1 MLNSRNDLFRIDL
14 PLAFIPKEIQS
25 KYEDYIKRLPFNITS
40 AVDLVNFSIQS
51 LTIPSFSYEPVEQWS
66 SGLENQ
72 KTFKKGSSRLFRPAI
87 NVNSLIDRKLTLT
100 LQLLDGN
107 INYWILLDT
116 FFQHYSFVEEN
127 PFTQDIIHKIFDAEG
142 NQMISIVYKDCLFT
156 GISEFTSS
164 YSETMPDFKTFT
176 IDFSFNTIETKS
188 IEELQ
193 TFIK

>member
-1 MLNSRNDLFRIDL
+1 MINSRNDLFRVDL
-14 PLAFIPKEIQS
+14 PLSFIPNEIQL
-25 KYEDYIKRLPFNITS
+25 KYEEYIKRLSFNLTS

-51 LTIPSFSYEPVEQWS
+51 ITIPSFSFEPVEQWS
-66 SGLENQ
+66 SGLENTREP
-72 KTFKKGSSRLFRPAI
+72 KRGSSRLFRPATNI
-87 NVNSLIDRKLTLT
+87 NSLIDRKLTLT

-116 FFQHYSFVEEN
+116 FFKHYSYAEEK
-127 PFTQDIIHKIFDAEG
+127 PFIQDIIHKIIDAEG
-142 NQMISIVYKDCLFT
+142 NHLISIVYKDCIFT

-176 IDFSFNTIETKS
+176 IDFSFNSIETKS
-188 IEELQ
+188 IEELK

>member
-14 PLAFIPKEIQS
+14 PLNFIPKEIQL

-40 AVDLVNFSIQS
+40 AVELVNFSIQS
-51 LTIPSFSYEPVEQWS
+51 LTIPSFSYDPVEQWS

-72 KTFKKGSSRLFRPAI
+72 HSPKKGSSRLFRPATNI
-87 NVNSLIDRKLTLT
+87 NSLIDRKLTLT

-116 FFQHYSFVEEN
+116 FFKHYAFTEDK
-127 PFTQDIIHKIFDAEG
+127 PFTQDIIHKIFDVDG
-142 NQMISIVYKDCLFT
+142 IHLISIVYKDCLFT

-176 IDFSFNTIETKS
+176 IDFSFNTIETKT